1 MNSSVYPILV
11 PLIGGILTFFC
22 PKKVREVFAASVSLA
37 VFCLVLRLFPA
48 VSKAPIRF
56 EYFTSP
62 TIALCLRVDF
72 LALVMAT
79 LIPFLGFLATLSS
92 LSYMKKYR
100 RLNEYYGL
108 LLIFIGSMEG
118 AVAAGDLFTLF
129 LFWEFMTFSAFFL
142 VMLDNRE
149 ESVRAAIKYLA
160 MSEAGAVCMLLSMV
174 SLFYLKGTLDIA
186 DLSHLALEPRITHL
200 LLLGFLAGA
209 GVKAGIVP
217 LHTWLPDAHPAAPS
231 PISALLSG
239 VMIKV
244 GIYVM
249 IRVFWQMFVTVISW
263 QFILCALG
271 SLTVII
277 GVMMALIQ
285 HDAKRL
291 LAYHSVSQV
300 GYMLIGLGTGV
311 AAGVAGALFHLINHA
326 LFKGLLFLC
335 VGAVIYQTGTRDLD
349 KLGGLGRKMP
359 LTFAA
364 CLVAALSISGVPPL
378 NGFASKWMVYQ
389 GIIQMGTAS
398 TDRAALLWPIWLTCA
413 MFGSALTLASFVK
426 LIHSIFLSRL
436 PDDLQGIKEV
446 SRLQTWPMIVLALL
460 CVFFGVFYQVPLG
473 QLVYP
478 ALGILSGGEILS
490 GTWDSVL
497 ATGLMIVGLGVGSA
511 ILLSG
516 SLRRKIRIVP
526 TWSCGE
532 IQANEQMIIPGTHF
546 YKTVSSLGGA
556 RQLYA
561 GQEKGYFDL
570 YNQSARAGLAFCSF
584 LRWLHTG
591 VLPVYLTWVMLGL
604 LIVLFV
610 VCGIW

>member
-1 MNSSVYPILV
+1 M
-11 PLIGGILTFFC
+11 TFFC
-22 PKKVREVFAASVSLA
+22 PKRIRDLFVASVSLA

-48 VSKAPIRF
+48 VSQAPIRF

-62 TIALCLRVDF
+62 TVSLCLRVDS

-79 LIPFLGFLATLSS
+79 LISFLGFLSTLSS

-108 LLIFIGSMEG
+108 LLIFVGSMEV
-118 AVAAGDLFTLF
+118 AVFAGDLFTLF
-129 LFWEFMTFSAFFL
+129 LGWEFMTLSAFFL

-160 MSEAGAVCMLLSMV
+160 MSEAGALCMLLSMV

-186 DLSHLALEPRITHL
+186 GLSRLSFEPRTTHL

-209 GVKAGIVP
+209 GVKAGMVP

-231 PISALLSG
+231 PVSALLSG

-244 GIYVM
+244 GIYVI
-249 IRVFWQMFVTVISW
+249 IRVFWQMFAPVVTW
-263 QFILCALG
+263 QFILCTLG

-277 GVMMALIQ
+277 GVMMALVQ

-300 GYMLIGLGTGV
+300 GYMLLGLGTGM

-335 VGAVIYQTGTRDLD
+335 VGAIIYETGTRELD
-349 KLGGLGRKMP
+349 RLGGLGRKMP

-389 GIIQMGTAS
+389 GIVQMGMTGADRTAQ
-398 TDRAALLWPIWLTCA
+398 LWPLWLTCA

-426 LIHSIFLSRL
+426 LLHSIFLSRL
-436 PDDLQGIKEV
+436 PDDLERSKEV
-446 SRLQTWPMIVLALL
+446 SRWQTVPMMVLALL
-460 CVFFGVFYQVPLG
+460 CVFFGVFYRVPLEW
-473 QLVYP
+473 LVYP
-478 ALGILSGGEILS
+478 ALGIPGGREIPS

-497 ATGLMIVGLGVGSA
+497 ATVLIIIGLGVGLA

-516 SLRRKIRIVP
+516 WVGRKVRIVP
-526 TWSCGE
+526 TWSGGE

-561 GQEKGYFDL
+561 RQEKGYFDL
-570 YNQSARAGLAFCSF
+570 YDQSAKAGLVLCSL

-591 VLPVYLTWVMLGL
+591 ILPAYLTWVVLGL